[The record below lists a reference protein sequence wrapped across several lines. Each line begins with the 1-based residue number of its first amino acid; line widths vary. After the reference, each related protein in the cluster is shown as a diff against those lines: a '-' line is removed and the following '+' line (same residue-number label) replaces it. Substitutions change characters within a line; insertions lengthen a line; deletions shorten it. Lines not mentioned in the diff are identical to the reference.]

1 MAKNKEREQRSGMT
15 ENVEN
20 YDVNNRIL
28 DIFFYDSDNFV
39 SHIIN
44 NKLLFL
50 YKKLFFKIHLNA
62 ILFSQQAMD
71 VNNDGGGIFVNH
83 FSVLED
89 PDSSL

>member
-1 MAKNKEREQRSGMT
+1 MT

-83 FSVLED
+83 LFCSRRVLKVLCEIGTD
-89 PDSSL
+89 LSFVIF